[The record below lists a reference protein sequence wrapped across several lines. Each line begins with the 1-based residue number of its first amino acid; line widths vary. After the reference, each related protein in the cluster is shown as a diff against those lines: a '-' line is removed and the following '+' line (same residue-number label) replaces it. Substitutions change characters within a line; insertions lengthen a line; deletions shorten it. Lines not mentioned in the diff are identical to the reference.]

1 MPSPSP
7 LHMSLVHLG
16 AWLRQAHYEF
26 TTVTPATHA
35 RVNAR
40 PGAGNART
48 LRDVFG
54 WSRPFDAALLP
65 VDALEAMQ
73 AGNLLAPQAGLFR
86 SKVRFSSLGR
96 MLFAHSAYP
105 TQGADAV
112 FFGPDTCRFASLI
125 ESTLRQQPL
134 KEQARILDVGCGAGP
149 GGLVAATQT
158 GAPADLVDLVDR
170 VELVLAD
177 INPQALVYA
186 RANAELNGMPDA
198 QCRQGDLY
206 GATEGQFDFIVANP
220 PYLVDPAG
228 RVYRNGG
235 GSLGTDLGE
244 RIVAEGIP
252 RLRPDGR
259 LLLYTGVPILGGR
272 DPFLAAVAPVLQRAG
287 CRFEYRELDPD
298 VFGEELDRPAYA
310 GADRIAAVALT
321 VHQHSNA
328 RP

>member
-1 MPSPSP
+1 MSSPSPSP
-7 LHMSLVHLG
+7 LHAALVHLG
-16 AWLRQAHYEF
+16 AWLHHAQYKF

-40 PGAGNART
+40 PGAGKAHT

-54 WSRPFDAALLP
+54 WSRPFDSPLLP
-65 VDALEAMQ
+65 AHALEAMQ
-73 AGNLLAPQAGLFR
+73 AGKLLEPQAGLFR

-134 KEQARILDVGCGAGP
+134 KEGARILDVGCGAGP
-149 GGLVAATQT
+149 GGLVAASQT
-158 GAPADLVDLVDR
+158 GAPVDV
-170 VELVLAD
+170 VLAD
-177 INPQALVYA
+177 INPQALAYA
-186 RANAELNGMPDA
+186 RANAELNGMAGA

-206 GATEGQFDFIVANP
+206 GAAEGLFDFIVANP

-228 RVYRNGG
+228 RVYRDGG
-235 GSLGTDLGE
+235 GSLGTGLGE

-252 RLRPDGR
+252 RLRPGGR
-259 LLLYTGVPILGGR
+259 LLVYTGVPILEGR
-272 DPFLAAVAPVLQRAG
+272 DPFLAAVAPVLKRTG
-287 CRFEYRELDPD
+287 CRFDYRELDPD
-298 VFGEELDRPAYA
+298 VFGEELDMPAYA
-310 GADRIAAVALT
+310 AADRIAAVALT
-321 VHQHSNA
+321 VQQHGKTQ
-328 RP
+328 P

>member
-1 MPSPSP
+1 MPSTSP
-7 LHMSLVHLG
+7 LHTALVHLG

-40 PGAGNART
+40 PGADKAHT

-54 WSRPFDAALLP
+54 WSRPFDATLLP
-65 VDALEAMQ
+65 AAALHAMQ
-73 AGNLLAPQAGLFR
+73 AGQLLEPHGALFR

-112 FFGPDTCRFASLI
+112 FFGPDTSRFATLI
-125 ESTLRQQPL
+125 ENTLRQQPL
-134 KEQARILDVGCGAGP
+134 TQPARILDVGCGAGP
-149 GGLVAATQT
+149 GGLVAARQT
-158 GAPADLVDLVDR
+158 SFSADV
-170 VELVLAD
+170 VLAD

-186 RANAELNGMPDA
+186 RANADLNGMA
-198 QCRQGDLY
+198 NVQCRQGDLY
-206 GATEGQFDFIVANP
+206 GATDGLFDLIVANP

-235 GSLGTDLGE
+235 GSLGTGLGE
-244 RIVAEGIP
+244 RIVAEGLP
-252 RLRPDGR
+252 RLRAGGQ
-259 LLLYTGVPILGGR
+259 LLLYTGVPILEGR
-272 DPFLAAVAPVLQRAG
+272 DPFLAAVAPVLERAG
-287 CRFEYRELDPD
+287 CRFDYRELDPD
-298 VFGEELDRPAYA
+298 VFGEELDMPAYA

-321 VHQHSNA
+321 VQQH
-328 RP
+328 